1 VIANLS
7 HLLPWTDFRINR
19 SLVAIDPAVLQG
31 WPIFTN
37 LTIIIFIIIPSE
49 KLVANLG
56 NYWASF
62 CAMRWNE
69 TKATNQCYSN
79 RQVIETTYSWDDSS
93 CSWHCY
99 LSSLFLKHCE
109 IPKRFYL
116 LRVLREDFMY
126 CCMYIVLYMHTYIAS
141 GKTGRKLLWT
151 LWNPLRF
158 SNFGDT
164 DSVCIY
170 NILQHHNA
178 SICAYAYVLHK
189 YWDIL
194 YLAEA

>member
-1 VIANLS
+1 MVIANLS

-126 CCMYIVLYMHTYIAS
+126 CCMYIVLY
-141 GKTGRKLLWT
+141 
-151 LWNPLRF
+151 
-158 SNFGDT
+158 
-164 DSVCIY
+164 
-170 NILQHHNA
+170 
-178 SICAYAYVLHK
+178 YAYIYRLGKDRTQITVNIMKPLTFLQFWRHG
-189 YWDIL
+189 
-194 YLAEA
+194 